1 MQQESIDRV
10 VGHQNDRPGGQKGQ
24 LLVQYQHA
32 ALDNTGRR
40 FHAGRGVKA
49 APFGDHI
56 VAQPTGPSSV
66 VSIDQPMGDDGLGM
80 DGVPDRGRGLSQRQ
94 RPVL

>member
-32 ALDNTGRR
+32 ALDTL
-40 FHAGRGVKA
+40 A
-49 APFGDHI
+49 ADSMPGAASRLPHS
-56 VAQPTGPSSV
+56 ATTSS
-66 VSIDQPMGDDGLGM
+66 
-80 DGVPDRGRGLSQRQ
+80 RN
-94 RPVL
+94 RPVHRP